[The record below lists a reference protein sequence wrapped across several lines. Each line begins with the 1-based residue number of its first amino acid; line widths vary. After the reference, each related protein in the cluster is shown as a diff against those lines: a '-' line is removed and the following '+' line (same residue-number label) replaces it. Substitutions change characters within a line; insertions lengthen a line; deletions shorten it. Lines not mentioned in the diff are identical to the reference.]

1 MQNKYVARF
10 MVTSPSSIEVIADN
24 AAQAREI
31 AIEKMSNLTNNKF
44 EYCSVD
50 LLGKYGEFIPP
61 CHRES
66 REIDRLKSRIKDLEL
81 EIEALKDA
89 LSKTRPRTRC
99 GNDMSIY
106 RLSYNTT
113 YVMDVF
119 GNTWEDAILRSEE
132 ALKYDGRFKD
142 YSLSE
147 FRAIGKE
154 DIERKM
160 ADSHSYCCHFWG

>member
-1 MQNKYVARF
+1 

-31 AIEKMSNLTNNKF
+31 AIEKMSNLTNNEF

-89 LSKTRPRTRC
+89 LSKARPRTRC
-99 GNDMSIY
+99 GNDMPIY
-106 RLSYNTT
+106 RLSYNVTIE
-113 YVMDVF
+113 MDVF
-119 GNTWEDAILRSEE
+119 ANTWEDAIKKSED
-132 ALKYDGRFKD
+132 ALNSDYQVKEYNMLEFKA
-142 YSLSE
+142 L
-147 FRAIGKE
+147 GKE